1 MIVLGS
7 VTTVFYVLLV
17 SIKGDHVIKSAFC
30 TLYISFN
37 FPVINGCTSGF
48 MEIDLLMK
56 RAEKIPSGT
65 INENSLD
72 GKFRLLDE
80 SFSCSGAMTGLLFV
94 GLYRTGG
101 GRNMYPEIQ
110 LWRNTVGNTYTRQAS
125 EEIRLA
131 AGVFSPDGVLQYNLT
146 TPMSFQSG
154 DKCGVYQPAIGDSI
168 VRVYYRPATATT
180 YELGDNAPSTINLLD
195 LSQRTDELILISPVT
210 G

>member
-1 MIVLGS
+1 
-7 VTTVFYVLLV
+7 
-17 SIKGDHVIKSAFC
+17 
-30 TLYISFN
+30 
-37 FPVINGCTSGF
+37 
-48 MEIDLLMK
+48 MELDLLMK
-56 RAEKIPSGT
+56 RAEKIPNGN

-80 SFSCSGAMTGLLFV
+80 SFSCSGTMTGLLFV

-101 GRNMYPEIQ
+101 GRNQYPEIQ

-125 EEIRLA
+125 EVMQLT

-154 DKCGVYQPAIGDSI
+154 DKLGVYQPDIEDSI
-168 VRVYYRPATATT
+168 VRVYYRSATATT
-180 YELGDNAPSTINLLD
+180 YELGNNAPSTINLPN
-195 LSQRTDELILISPVT
+195 LSVRTDELILISPVT